1 MHRSSPGNR
10 LIVRSA
16 VVAALA
22 AGAAG
27 LVVPAAQA
35 DSIVYIDQGNVWSA
49 HPDGTGKVQLTE
61 GGNWH
66 SPTQADDGTIAAV
79 QGTGPIQVMARD
91 GRPLHSITTHE
102 AKSGDGGTFAPR
114 PVDLAFSPDG
124 SKLAYSYVANSCPVA
139 STCGTIQR
147 STFYT
152 EAAAT
157 DATPIS
163 VYGNQYSVSSPSW
176 VTNSRT
182 LVSGGSGNQ
191 VSIDDLGPGDYSQ
204 TPWMTP
210 NADMGDPE
218 VSRDGRHLAATFDYG
233 DNTVVAFF
241 AVKGNVASELPPA
254 QPDAV
259 ANTAKDAQNSDPTWS
274 PDGWGVAYHSSK
286 GIEAAHFTQLDTSG
300 YNVDHEWVLSPTGS
314 EPDWGPADPPAAR
327 YVAAQGGG
335 QPTGGTGG
343 QPTGGDGGGPA
354 PTTVPLRVLTAKAA
368 VAKLRKGL
376 AVKVQA
382 PGAGK
387 VTVKLAKRGKRIASG
402 TATAMRAGPLTV
414 KLSKVSARKAA
425 KLRGAKLTLTV
436 KTTTGSASRTV
447 KVG

>member
-1 MHRSSPGNR
+1 MWNDAVPLRIAAMHRSSSGSR
-10 LIVRSA
+10 LIVRGA
-16 VVAALA
+16 LAAALA
-22 AGAAG
+22 AGLAG
-27 LVVPAAQA
+27 LAVPQAQA
-35 DSIVYIDQGNVWSA
+35 DSIVYVDQGNVVSA
-49 HPDGTGKVQLTE
+49 RPDGSGKVKLTD

-79 QGTGPIQVMARD
+79 EGTGPIQVMARD

-114 PVDLAFSPDG
+114 PVHLAFSPDG

-139 STCGTIQR
+139 SSCGTIQR

-152 EAAAT
+152 EAGVS
-157 DATPIS
+157 DATPIT

-191 VSIDDLGPGDYSQ
+191 VSIDDLGPDDYSQ

-241 AVKGNVASELPPA
+241 SVNGNVASELPPA

-259 ANTAKDAQNSDPTWS
+259 ANTSKDAQNSDPTWS

-286 GIEAAHFTQLDTSG
+286 GIEAAHFTKLDAAG
-300 YNVDHEWVLSPTGS
+300 YNVDREWVLSPTGS
-314 EPDWGPADPPAAR
+314 EPDWGPANPPAAR
-327 YVAAQGGG
+327 YAPFGSGAGGG
-335 QPTGGTGG
+335 GGTGG
-343 QPTGGDGGGPA
+343 GGGGGVTPGAGRPA
-354 PTTVPLRVLTAKAA
+354 LKLSGAPKKVSVKTLRRGLTIK
-368 VAKLRKGL
+368 
-376 AVKVQA
+376 VKVPA
-382 PGAGK
+382 AGK
-387 VTVKLAKRGKRIASG
+387 VTVKLGKVAKG
-402 TATAMRAGPLTV
+402 T
-414 KLSKVSARKAA
+414 
-425 KLRGAKLTLTV
+425 
-436 KTTTGSASRTV
+436 
-447 KVG
+447 